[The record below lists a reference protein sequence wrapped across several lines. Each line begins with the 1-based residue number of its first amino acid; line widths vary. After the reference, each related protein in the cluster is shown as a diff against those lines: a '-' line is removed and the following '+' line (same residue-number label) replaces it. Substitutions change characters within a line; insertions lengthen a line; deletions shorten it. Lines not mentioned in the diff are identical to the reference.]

1 MEGKPVVV
9 SACKVRMTPFRPAV
23 PREGTQISEGALV
36 YVTLGSSREQMLC
49 PSQAGG
55 GDLTHF
61 RWITWTMRISVHRS
75 CCFYHGGAFLDKEIR
90 DAVPTWLCKP

>member
-23 PREGTQISEGALV
+23 PRDGTQISEGALV

-61 RWITWTMRISVHRS
+61 RWITWTMRISV
-75 CCFYHGGAFLDKEIR
+75 
-90 DAVPTWLCKP
+90 WLW

>member
-61 RWITWTMRISVHRS
+61 RWITWTMRITVV
-75 CCFYHGGAFLDKEIR
+75 
-90 DAVPTWLCKP
+90 AVVTSSPEMFPQVFRTV

>member
-55 GDLTHF
+55 GDLQEV
-61 RWITWTMRISVHRS
+61 ISPIP
-75 CCFYHGGAFLDKEIR
+75 FLLYS
-90 DAVPTWLCKP
+90 AHQ